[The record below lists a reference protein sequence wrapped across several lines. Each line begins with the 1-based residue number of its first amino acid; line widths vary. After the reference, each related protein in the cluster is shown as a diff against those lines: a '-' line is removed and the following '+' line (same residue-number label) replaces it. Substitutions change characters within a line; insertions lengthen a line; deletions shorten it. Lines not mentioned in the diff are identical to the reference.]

1 MDETNHKK
9 NDTEQSISDS
19 EVAIEEMEGLIAKPT
34 EGLRIIERGPGL
46 SLRRAE
52 GEAKS

>member
-1 MDETNHKK
+1 MIARRNIVEKSLDETDDKK

-34 EGLRIIERGPGL
+34 EGLRIV
-46 SLRRAE
+46 
-52 GEAKS
+52 K